1 MQGKSGRC
9 HFILSTNEP
18 AQIQIAKSLIGST
31 HREKVVDV
39 KIDSKLSYNKHI
51 KIIWK
56 KASNNWRALTR
67 V

>member
-56 KASNNWRALTR
+56 KSK
-67 V
+67 